1 MTRIMIEWN
10 HCYDKEGRAH
20 IKHFQPSGDEVEGIV
35 TIGEG
40 SEAKKLSIHLSR
52 SSEHLKPIKG
62 ARVLPEL
69 TDEED
74 EAFRMMAEAYFAGLS
89 RQDAIVRWIGR
100 EPEDNHPLE
109 SFCDTH
115 SDAVIK

>member
-10 HCYDKEGRAH
+10 HCYDKEGHAH
-20 IKHFQPSGDEVEGIV
+20 VKRFQNPGDEEIEGTVI
-35 TIGEG
+35 IGEG
-40 SEAKKLSIHLSR
+40 SEAKKLSIRLSR
-52 SSEHLKPIKG
+52 TGEHLKPVKG
-62 ARVLPEL
+62 AKVLPEL

-100 EPEDNHPLE
+100 EPEDNHPK
-109 SFCDTH
+109 
-115 SDAVIK
+115 VK